1 MVLFAVGTA
10 SPAYVTRHKRL
21 RAYTARDYDLLVTLL
36 SSASEATVTPNTVT
50 EASNLARQIDNPA
63 RTDISNVIRLFLHR
77 AVETYSGSSTAA
89 EADVY
94 PRLGITDAALLSRE
108 FADHVLL
115 TADLDLYLEAARHG
129 RKVLNLF
136 HHIEANRLG

>member
-1 MVLFAVGTA
+1 M
-10 SPAYVTRHKRL
+10 
-21 RAYTARDYDLLVTLL
+21 
-36 SSASEATVTPNTVT
+36 TPNTVT

-77 AVETYSGSSTAA
+77 AVETYIGSSTAA

-94 PRLGITDAALLSRE
+94 PRLGITDAAPLRRE

-129 RKVLNLF
+129 RKVPNSF
-136 HHIEANRLG
+136 HHIEASRLR